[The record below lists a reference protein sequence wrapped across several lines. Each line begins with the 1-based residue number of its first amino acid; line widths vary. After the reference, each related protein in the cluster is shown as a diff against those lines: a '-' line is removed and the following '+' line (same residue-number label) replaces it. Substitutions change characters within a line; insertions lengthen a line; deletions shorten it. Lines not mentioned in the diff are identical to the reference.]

1 MRKILLLAAI
11 TLLQITAFSQNPKRE
26 LRAVWLT
33 THFGLD
39 WPSSGSSLA
48 NQKSALR
55 TILDKQKS
63 LGMNAIYF
71 QVRNIGDAMYPSTL
85 APWSNTFMGTY
96 GVNTKWGSEDPLKFA
111 IEECHA
117 RGMEFHAWLNPYR
130 AATAAANITS
140 YHNSHKAVT
149 NPDWLLNEVNSSG
162 STLRYFNPA
171 LSDVRNHI
179 DNIVRELV
187 TNYDLDGIHFDDYF
201 YYVGIANQDDAQ
213 FAADPRGFTNRSD
226 WRRDNVTLL
235 IQQVNYSIKA
245 LKPWVKFGISPSGI
259 YRNRH
264 STNFPEGPAT
274 TGAEH
279 YVTQHADTKKWM
291 QDGTIDYLMP
301 QVYWAF
307 TTTAA
312 PFGTVSSWW
321 NSYAYQRHMYIGLAT
336 YRTTDGT
343 SSAFSANEIAN
354 QINHLR
360 QNVPNIQGV
369 GHFRA
374 NFIVPT
380 GGNGV
385 GAMLLSNQYSSL
397 SLPPVMTWLDDMA
410 PAAPSSL
417 TSTLEGGKTKL
428 SWMAPTSTT
437 DELQKVV
444 RYAVYR
450 STSPT
455 IDYNNA
461 SNLINI
467 LPSNA
472 VTYTDNAV
480 TRGNGEAYYYAV
492 TALDRISNESVA
504 SNVVPDAM
512 TLPVK
517 IINFAATTENNRV
530 KVEWSTASETNSDY
544 FLIEKAG
551 DNGIFS
557 YLARQNSNPENT
569 TTTKNYVTFD
579 IHPFNGTNY
588 YRLTQFDK
596 NGDVSKP
603 EFTSVSFNE
612 LLVVNAK
619 AFPNP
624 TQKNINFSLENFEG
638 KSIKTKLINLYGQI
652 VHEEEFNTQIGA
664 IQYQLGLKN
673 DLPKGQ
679 YILTLSDH
687 TFKKNIKLIVL

>member
-1 MRKILLLAAI
+1 MKKILLLAAI
-11 TLLQITAFSQNPKRE
+11 FLLQITAFSQNPKRE

-33 THFGLD
+33 THLGLD
-39 WPSSGSSLA
+39 WPSSSNSLA
-48 NQKSALR
+48 NQKAALKA
-55 TILDKQKS
+55 ILDRQKS

-71 QVRNIGDAMYPSTL
+71 QVRNIADAMYPSTL

-111 IEECHA
+111 IDECHA

-130 AATAAANITS
+130 AATAAANIAS
-140 YHNSHKAVT
+140 YHSSHKAVT
-149 NPDWLLNEVNSSG
+149 NPDWLLNEVNSS

-201 YYVGIANQDDAQ
+201 YYAGIGTQDDAQ
-213 FAADPRGFTNRSD
+213 FASDSRGFTNRSD

-235 IQQVNYSIKA
+235 IQQVSNSIKA

-259 YRNRH
+259 YRNKH
-264 STNFPEGPAT
+264 NSNFPEGPAT

-312 PFGTVSSWW
+312 PFVTVSNWW

-336 YRTTDGT
+336 YRTADGT
-343 SSAFSANEIAN
+343 PSAFSANEISN

-385 GAMLLSNQYSSL
+385 GAMLLSNQYSTL
-397 SLPPVMTWLDDMA
+397 SLPPVMLWIDNNAPVEPTNLTSNLAAGKTQLTWTA
-410 PAAPSSL
+410 PAA
-417 TSTLEGGKTKL
+417 
-428 SWMAPTSTT
+428 TT

-455 IDYNNA
+455 IDYNNS
-461 SNLINI
+461 SNLIAI
-467 LPSNA
+467 LPSTA
-472 VTYTDNAV
+472 VNYTDNTV
-480 TRGNGEAYYYAV
+480 TPGSGIAYYYAI
-492 TALDRISNESVA
+492 TSLDRISNESVA
-504 SNVVPDAM
+504 SNVVPDAV

-517 IINFAATTENNRV
+517 LINFVAKKDNNRV
-530 KVEWSTASETNSDY
+530 RLEWSTASEINSDY

-551 DNGIFS
+551 SNGIFN
-557 YLARQNSNPENT
+557 YLDKHSSDLENT
-569 TTTKNYVTFD
+569 TTIKSYLAIDNN
-579 IHPFNGTNY
+579 PFNGTNY
-588 YRLTQFDK
+588 YRLTQVDK
-596 NGDVSKP
+596 NGDMSKP
-603 EFTSVSFNE
+603 KFTSVDFNE
-612 LLVVNAK
+612 LVVVNAK

-624 TQKNINFSLENFEG
+624 TQKDIHFSLENFNG

-652 VHEEEFNTQIGA
+652 VHEEEFYTQNGA
-664 IQYQLGLKN
+664 NQYQLGIKN
-673 DLPKGQ
+673 ELPKGQ
-679 YILTLSDH
+679 YILNLSDNR
-687 TFKKNIKLIVL
+687 FKKNIKLIVL